1 MKSCGSGIV
10 AANRRQALRSRAQ
23 AGQACRRGRRQARRH
38 EIEANAC
45 SAGIVSGAFLDGC
58 LSRRGIASGP
68 VLAVGLKL
76 MTGGSVLLLAVKLGD
91 VGSPAL
97 LAGLLIVVAL
107 AFGLSVPNLVNAA
120 MQPLPEI
127 AGAVSATAGSVQ
139 LTAGDL
145 INASRD
151 RRVMSD

>member
-1 MKSCGSGIV
+1 M
-10 AANRRQALRSRAQ
+10 
-23 AGQACRRGRRQARRH
+23 
-38 EIEANAC
+38 
-45 SAGIVSGAFLDGC
+45 SGAFLDGC
-58 LSRRGIASGP
+58 LSRREIASGP

-107 AFGLSVPNLVNAA
+107 AFGLSVPNLVNAT

>member
-1 MKSCGSGIV
+1 
-10 AANRRQALRSRAQ
+10 
-23 AGQACRRGRRQARRH
+23 
-38 EIEANAC
+38 
-45 SAGIVSGAFLDGC
+45 
-58 LSRRGIASGP
+58 
-68 VLAVGLKL
+68 